1 MKNYLL
7 NLLVKLASV
16 YHAARRFFKRHGA
29 VSVSGR
35 SDGDRLNNEKEVN
48 RMSSSLTTEI
58 KQRLI
63 ALARD
68 NFNLD
73 LDDIVSEIPPKI
85 ELGDL
90 AFPIAFDLAKRVKA
104 ATGEKKNPRELATKL
119 AEGLTAMPG
128 VARVEVAG
136 AGYLNVFLDRAQI
149 FGRLVNPQSRGPEPR
164 PGKLIV
170 EHTAINPNKAAHI
183 GHVRNAVLGDTTARI
198 LRATGENVEV
208 HNYIDNTGV
217 QVADVVVG
225 FLHLEN
231 KSLDEIKAIAER
243 PVTKRDES
251 FDYYCWDLY
260 SRVGAWYEE
269 DESRLGVRV
278 RTLHEIEEGGN
289 PTAEAAE
296 YISSKIVDLHLNT
309 MARLDISYDLLP
321 REEEIL
327 HLHFWAHAFEKLK
340 ASGAIVFETEG
351 RSKGC
356 WVMKADGKPGEKET
370 APQGEGEYDPDKII
384 VRSNGIVTYTGKDI
398 AYHLWKLGKLGLDF
412 HYKPLRR
419 DHRGRE
425 VWITTGDE
433 SEAVDPHPPFG
444 AGTAFLNVIDVGQSY
459 PQANVKKG
467 VMMIDHD
474 ERVARSAHLAY
485 EKVTLTPAAAAELG
499 AELSEA
505 DAQRQQ
511 IGMSGRKGLG
521 VKADDLIDRLEADA
535 LKEVQSRHADLS
547 PDRRKKIA
555 SQIAV
560 AALRYFLL
568 KYTRTSII
576 AFDFEE
582 ALKFRGETGP
592 YLQYSVRRA
601 SNIFTELGRSAED
614 VRGDFNRLSA
624 GDVANYFSGEAGDY
638 LWSLVYFA
646 SRLDD
651 VAQLAANAFE
661 PTHVAKYAFQLA
673 DQFNAFYQDKRFHI
687 LKESDPKR
695 KAVLLMVADVARRKL
710 EQALSL
716 LGIETPEKM

>member
-1 MKNYLL
+1 M
-7 NLLVKLASV
+7 A
-16 YHAARRFFKRHGA
+16 
-29 VSVSGR
+29 
-35 SDGDRLNNEKEVN
+35 
-48 RMSSSLTTEI
+48 SSLANEI

-68 NFNLD
+68 KFNLD
-73 LDDIVSEIPPKI
+73 LDEVVSEIPPKT

-104 ATGEKKNPRELATKL
+104 ATGEKKSPRELATAL
-119 AEGLTAMPG
+119 AEGLTAMSG

-136 AGYLNVFLDRAQI
+136 AGFLNVFLDRAKT
-149 FGRLVNPQSRGPEPR
+149 FTRLAVEPPTADRR
-164 PGKLIV
+164 PPTADGKLIV
-170 EHTAINPNKAAHI
+170 EHTSINPNKAAHI

-231 KSLDEIKAIAER
+231 KSLDEIKALAEQ
-243 PVTKRDES
+243 PVAKREDG

-269 DESRLGVRV
+269 DKSRLEIRAK
-278 RTLHEIEEGGN
+278 TLHDIEAGGN
-289 PTAEAAE
+289 RTAEAAE
-296 YISSKIVDLHLNT
+296 YISSKIVDCHLDT
-309 MARLDISYDLLP
+309 MARLDISYDLLAC
-321 REEEIL
+321 EKEIL

-340 ASGAIVFETEG
+340 AAGAIVYETEG

-356 WVMKADGKPGEKET
+356 WVMKAEERQGEGEAKGQ
-370 APQGEGEYDPDKII
+370 AEGEYDPDKII
-384 VRSNGIVTYTGKDI
+384 VRSNGTVTYTGKDI

-412 HYKPLRR
+412 HYRPLRR
-419 DHRGRE
+419 DHRRRE
-425 VWITTGDE
+425 VWITTSEE
-433 SEAVDPHPPFG
+433 SEADGRHPAFG
-444 AGTAFLNVIDVGQSY
+444 NGTAFLNVIDVGQSY

-485 EKVTLTPAAAAELG
+485 EKVTLTPAAARELG
-499 AELSEA
+499 VELTEA

-535 LKEVQSRHADLS
+535 LKEVQSRQPDL
-547 PDRRKKIA
+547 DGERQQRIA
-555 SQIAV
+555 RQIAV

-568 KYTRTSII
+568 KFTRTSII

-601 SNIFTELGRSAED
+601 SNIFTELGRPAED
-614 VRGDFNRLSA
+614 VRDDLSRLSA
-624 GDVANYFSGEAGDY
+624 EEIARQFSGEAGDY

-651 VAQLAANAFE
+651 VAQLAAAAFE

-687 LKESDPKR
+687 LKEADAKR
-695 KAVLLMVADVARRKL
+695 KTVLLLVAEVVRRRL

-716 LGIETPEKM
+716 LGIEVPEKM

>member
-1 MKNYLL
+1 
-7 NLLVKLASV
+7 
-16 YHAARRFFKRHGA
+16 
-29 VSVSGR
+29 
-35 SDGDRLNNEKEVN
+35 
-48 RMSSSLTTEI
+48 MSSSLTTEI

-63 ALARD
+63 ALAHN
-68 NFNLD
+68 NFNLS
-73 LDDIVSEIPPKI
+73 LDDIVSEIPPKT

-90 AFPIAFDLAKRVKA
+90 AFPIAFDLAKRIKA

-136 AGYLNVFLDRAQI
+136 AGYLNVFLDRARMFAQ
-149 FGRLVNPQSRGPEPR
+149 LVNEDRQSAPQNQQS
-164 PGKLIV
+164 GKLIV
-170 EHTAINPNKAAHI
+170 EHTSINPNKAAHI

-225 FLHLEN
+225 FLHLEK
-231 KSLDEIKAIAER
+231 KSLDEIKALAER
-243 PVTKRDES
+243 PVAKREES

-269 DESRLGVRV
+269 DKSRQEIGA
-278 RTLHEIEEGGN
+278 RTLHEIEEGGGA
-289 PTAEAAE
+289 TAEAAE
-296 YISSKIVDLHLNT
+296 YISSKIVDRHLDT
-309 MARLDISYDLLP
+309 MARLDISYDLLA
-321 REEEIL
+321 REKEIL
-327 HLHFWAHAFEKLK
+327 HLHFWTRAFEKLK
-340 ASGAIVFETEG
+340 ASGAIVYETEG

-356 WVMKADGKPGEKET
+356 WVMKAEERQGDGET
-370 APQGEGEYDPDKII
+370 RGQEEGDYDPDKII
-384 VRSNGIVTYTGKDI
+384 VRSNGTVTYTGKDI

-412 HYKPLRR
+412 HYKPLRH

-425 VWITTGDE
+425 VWVTTSDE
-433 SEAVDPHPPFG
+433 TESVGQHPPFG
-444 AGTAFLNVIDVGQSY
+444 NGTAFLNVIDVGQSY

-485 EKVTLTPAAAAELG
+485 EKVTLTPAAAKELG
-499 AELSEA
+499 VELSEA

-535 LKEVQSRHADLS
+535 LKEVQSRHTDLS
-547 PDRRKKIA
+547 VDKQKKIA

-614 VRGDFNRLSA
+614 IRGDFNRLSA
-624 GDVANYFSGEAGDY
+624 EEIASYFSGEAGDY

-651 VAQLAANAFE
+651 VARMAANAFE

-687 LKESDPKR
+687 LKESDARR
-695 KAVLLMVADVARRKL
+695 KTVLLMVADVARRKV
-710 EQALSL
+710 ERALAM